1 MVRAHC
7 ATVEFQQGFVAS
19 AVKNRFRKCERGI
32 SAMEYAMIAG
42 LIALALLIVL
52 SVGGKDVV

>member
-1 MVRAHC
+1 MIPVF
-7 ATVEFQQGFVAS
+7 FQL
-19 AVKNRFRKCERGI
+19 KKCERGI
-32 SAMEYAMIAG
+32 SVMEYAMIAG